1 MKKLLLI
8 TSLLL
13 FCGMSSAQQN
23 YSVIK
28 GNVAEK
34 NVNISIINTNF
45 GLSSDNNGDF
55 MMLLPKT
62 EKQVGLLFSCIGYE
76 DTLVSVIPNR
86 DTINLN
92 FKLKETS
99 YMLDAVGVSADKIIM
114 KSEPNYVM
122 FDFEIFDDKVFVLQR
137 KGNSIKECR
146 ILVQDL
152 WLDPIDTISIPNHI
166 KPEEIIV
173 DCTKSCQLI
182 GADSVYQVVKMNSSY
197 ELMFPAKKE
206 RYNKV
211 LKDIIFFTDKYI
223 YFNKL
228 KIDGYYSE
236 FFRIGKETKE
246 KEMMFVCND
255 MKSYRNIKKEEKWHQ
270 AYIEQLPKSWCGG
283 GFPSAEEWGVFVKH
297 TWYHTKDN
305 HLDVIDDKLYYFDH
319 FNSKIL
325 TCDENMNLLNECEIT
340 YPTKEDFWQH
350 KIYKDKALG
359 KFYTIF
365 GSTVNEINVTTGK
378 TSAVANANQ
387 WLTEKII
394 IYKGNL
400 YAVAKKRNAFNIFES
415 YIERINLELITHCP

>member
-1 MKKLLLI
+1 MKKLLLTI
-8 TSLLL
+8 TLIL
-13 FCGMSSAQQN
+13 CGMTSFAQN
-23 YSVIK
+23 DYYSVIK

-34 NVNISIINTNF
+34 NVNITIINTSF
-45 GLSSDNNGDF
+45 GVSSDDKGDF
-55 MMLLPKT
+55 IMMLPKM
-62 EKQVGLLFSCIGYE
+62 ENKVGLLFSCIGYE

-99 YMLDAVGVSADKIIM
+99 YMLDAVGINADKIIM

-137 KGNSIKECR
+137 KGNSMKECR

-173 DCTKSCQLI
+173 DCTESCQLI

-197 ELMFPAKKE
+197 ELMFPAEKE

-246 KEMMFVCND
+246 KEMMFICND
-255 MKSYRNIKKEEKWHQ
+255 IESYHNIKKEEKWHQ

-305 HLDVIDDKLYYFDH
+305 HLDVIDDTLYYFDH

-325 TCDENMNLLNECEIT
+325 TYDENMNLLNECEIT

-365 GSTVNEINVTTGK
+365 GSIVNEIDVNTGK

-387 WLTEKII
+387 WMTEKII
-394 IYKGNL
+394 IHKGNL
-400 YAVAKKRNAFNIFES
+400 YAVTKKRDSAGVWVS
-415 YIERINLELITHCP
+415 YVERIVID